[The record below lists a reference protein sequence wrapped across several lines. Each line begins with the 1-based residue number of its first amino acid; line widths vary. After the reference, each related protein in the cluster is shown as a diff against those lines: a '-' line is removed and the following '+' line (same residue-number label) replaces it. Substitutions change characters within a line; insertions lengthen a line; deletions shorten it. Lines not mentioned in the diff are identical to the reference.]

1 MKGELDTVSR
11 RRIHNRMRQGSA
23 FELLGL
29 ESALTIDTDALQLA
43 DSLKGLVQ
51 GFKGRN
57 LESKVME
64 SNILAAIKGSCVG
77 IRLPKREHGGT
88 VVKKQRRV
96 SVHTSNF
103 LVAESFK
110 ELERSVKTADRKA
123 NVRDT
128 NGKVVGA
135 GHVDLLVGVL
145 L

>member
-1 MKGELDTVSR
+1 
-11 RRIHNRMRQGSA
+11 MRQGSA

-29 ESALTIDTDALQLA
+29 ESAFTIDTDALQLA
-43 DSLKGLVQ
+43 DNLEGLVQ

-64 SNILAAIKGSCVG
+64 SNILATIKGSCVG

-135 GHVDLLVGVL
+135 GNVDLLVGVL

>member
-23 FELLGL
+23 LELLGL
-29 ESALTIDTDALQLA
+29 ESAFPIDTNALQLA

-103 LVAESFK
+103 LVTESFK
-110 ELERSVKTADRKA
+110 EFEGSVKAAHRKA
-123 NVRDT
+123 NVRYS
-128 NGKVVGA
+128 NNQVVGS
-135 GHVDLLVGVL
+135 GHVALLVSVL